1 MEDTIHKTTL
11 TREGPWPSAVK
22 YIKVAVVLFVLTALE
37 VIAYE
42 IVDEGAPAAL
52 AAAIEP
58 VLVAIL
64 LVLSAAKFVLVGAF
78 YMHLKQDSV
87 FFSGL
92 FVFPIA
98 IAGMLVAVLI
108 VLFSY
113 MNNVVGSDNMI
124 NEAVVH
130 RVDYSIFTSSIA
142 VYGRG
147 SSPFSENTQCVP
159 EDPYQRIRCR

>member
-1 MEDTIHKTTL
+1 MEDTVYKTTL
-11 TREGPWPSAVK
+11 TREGPWPSVVQ

-37 VIAYE
+37 VAAYE
-42 IVDEGAPAAL
+42 IGDEGAPAGL

-98 IAGMLVAVLI
+98 LAGVLVAALI
-108 VLFSY
+108 ALFSY
-113 MNNVVGSDNMI
+113 M
-124 NEAVVH
+124 
-130 RVDYSIFTSSIA
+130 YSLH
-142 VYGRG
+142 
-147 SSPFSENTQCVP
+147 
-159 EDPYQRIRCR
+159 

>member
-1 MEDTIHKTTL
+1 MADTIHKTAL

-22 YIKVAVVLFVLTALE
+22 YIKVAIVLFVLTALE
-37 VIAYE
+37 VVAYE

-64 LVLSAAKFVLVGAF
+64 LVLSAAKFALVGAF

-98 IAGMLVAVLI
+98 LAGVLVAALI
-108 VLFSY
+108 ALLSY
-113 MNNVVGSDNMI
+113 M
-124 NEAVVH
+124 
-130 RVDYSIFTSSIA
+130 YSL
-142 VYGRG
+142 Y
-147 SSPFSENTQCVP
+147 
-159 EDPYQRIRCR
+159 

>member
-37 VIAYE
+37 VAAYE
-42 IVDEGAPAAL
+42 VVDEGAPAAL

-64 LVLSAAKFVLVGAF
+64 LVLSAAKFVIVGAF

-92 FVFPIA
+92 FVFPIGL
-98 IAGMLVAVLI
+98 AGVLVAALI
-108 VLFSY
+108 ALFSY
-113 MNNVVGSDNMI
+113 M
-124 NEAVVH
+124 
-130 RVDYSIFTSSIA
+130 YSL
-142 VYGRG
+142 Y
-147 SSPFSENTQCVP
+147 
-159 EDPYQRIRCR
+159 

>member
-37 VIAYE
+37 VAAYE
-42 IVDEGAPAAL
+42 VVDEGAPAAL

-98 IAGMLVAVLI
+98 LAGVLVAALI
-108 VLFSY
+108 ALFSY
-113 MNNVVGSDNMI
+113 M
-124 NEAVVH
+124 
-130 RVDYSIFTSSIA
+130 YSL
-142 VYGRG
+142 Y
-147 SSPFSENTQCVP
+147 
-159 EDPYQRIRCR
+159 

>member
-22 YIKVAVVLFVLTALE
+22 YIKVVVVLFVLTALE
-37 VIAYE
+37 VAAYE
-42 IVDEGAPAAL
+42 VVDEGAPAAL
-52 AAAIEP
+52 AAAIGP

-98 IAGMLVAVLI
+98 LAGVLVAALI
-108 VLFSY
+108 ALFSY
-113 MNNVVGSDNMI
+113 M
-124 NEAVVH
+124 
-130 RVDYSIFTSSIA
+130 YSL
-142 VYGRG
+142 Y
-147 SSPFSENTQCVP
+147 
-159 EDPYQRIRCR
+159 